1 MGIFDG
7 LSKAMSDMGVTKK
20 SAPKNKTNKSVLEHK
35 LTTAQ
40 KTNVLS
46 LTEHELEE
54 IPCRVYQI
62 VNLRTLDLSKNKIRS
77 LGKLSVLKELKSL
90 NCDDNLLTN
99 ASELSH
105 LGQISNLTNLQTLSL
120 GRNKIKY
127 PTRAIS
133 DDGKF
138 AFTLPPKLKQLR
150 LNGNEFASIP
160 KQILAP
166 INTTTT
172 TTTLEKLDMS
182 YNNLAYI
189 PIEIGNLT
197 SLTELLL
204 DNNVIT
210 SLPNEMGKLTKLK
223 TLSMRNNYIQ
233 LPSTTTTKSG
243 TTNYFSSNNPQP
255 IPSSIFINTLLVDL
269 NLHGNKLTSTQ
280 LNEFDGFDTFLERR
294 RVVKT
299 KGLIG
304 GAMDGDST
312 LCGLK

>member
-7 LSKAMSDMGVTKK
+7 LSKAMGDMGVTKK
-20 SAPKNKTNKSVLEHK
+20 SAPKNKTNKSVLKHK

-46 LTEHELEE
+46 LSEHKLEE
-54 IPCRVYQI
+54 IPSEVYQI
-62 VNLRTLDLSKNKIRS
+62 VNLRTLDLSKNKIHS

-90 NCDDNLLTN
+90 NCDDNMLTN
-99 ASELSH
+99 TSELSH
-105 LGQISNLTNLQTLSL
+105 LGQISHLTNLQTLSL
-120 GRNKIKY
+120 GKNKIKY
-127 PTRAIS
+127 PTKAIS

-138 AFTLPPKLKQLR
+138 PFTVPPKLKQLR
-150 LNGNEFASIP
+150 LNGNEFTSIP
-160 KQILAP
+160 KQILTP
-166 INTTTT
+166 IN
-172 TTTLEKLDMS
+172 TTLEKLDMS
-182 YNNLAYI
+182 CNNLAYI

-197 SLTELLL
+197 ALTELLL

-223 TLSMRNNYIQ
+223 TLSLKNNYIH
-233 LPSTTTTKSG
+233 LLGGDNK
-243 TTNYFSSNNPQP
+243 TNFSSNNPQP
-255 IPSSIFINTLLVDL
+255 LPSSIFVNTLLIDL

-280 LNEFDGFDTFLERR
+280 LNEFDGFETFLERR

>member
-7 LSKAMSDMGVTKK
+7 LSKAMGDMGVTKK

-46 LTEHELEE
+46 LTEHKLEE

-62 VNLRTLDLSKNKIRS
+62 VNLRTLDLSKNKIQS

-99 ASELSH
+99 TSELSH
-105 LGQISNLTNLQTLSL
+105 LGQISHLTNLQTLSL

-127 PTRAIS
+127 PTMAIS

-160 KQILAP
+160 KQILTP
-166 INTTTT
+166 INTTT

-233 LPSTTTTKSG
+233 LPSKSG
-243 TTNYFSSNNPQP
+243 TNFSSNNPQP
-255 IPSSIFINTLLVDL
+255 IPSSIFINTLLIDL

>member
-1 MGIFDG
+1 MGD
-7 LSKAMSDMGVTKK
+7 LGVTKK
-20 SAPKNKTNKSVLEHK
+20 TAPKNKTNKTVLEHK
-35 LTTAQ
+35 LTTAH

-46 LTEHELEE
+46 LTEHKLEE
-54 IPCRVYQI
+54 IPCQVYQI
-62 VNLRTLDLSKNKIRS
+62 SNLRTLDLSKNKIQS
-77 LGKLSVLKELKSL
+77 LGNKLSVLKELKSL

-99 ASELSH
+99 TSELSH
-105 LGQISNLTNLQTLSL
+105 LGQISHLSNLQTLSL
-120 GRNKIKY
+120 GKNKIKY
-127 PTRAIS
+127 PTKAIS

-138 AFTLPPKLKQLR
+138 PFTLPPKLKVLK
-150 LNGNEFASIP
+150 LNGNEFTSLP
-160 KQILAP
+160 KQILTP
-166 INTTTT
+166 INTA
-172 TTTLEKLDMS
+172 LEKLDIS

-189 PIEIGNLT
+189 PIEIGNLIA
-197 SLTELLL
+197 LTELLL

-223 TLSMRNNYIQ
+223 TLSLKNNYIQ
-233 LPSTTTTKSG
+233 LLGTTTKNS
-243 TTNYFSSNNPQP
+243 TNFSSTNPQP
-255 IPSSIFINTLLVDL
+255 IPSSIFVNTLLIDL

>member
-7 LSKAMSDMGVTKK
+7 LSKAMGDMGVTKK

-62 VNLRTLDLSKNKIRS
+62 VNLRTLDLSKNKIQS

-99 ASELSH
+99 TSELSH
-105 LGQISNLTNLQTLSL
+105 LAQISHLTNLQTLSL

-127 PTRAIS
+127 PTMAIS

-138 AFTLPPKLKQLR
+138 TFTLPPKLKQLR
-150 LNGNEFASIP
+150 LNGNEFESIP
-160 KQILAP
+160 KQILTP
-166 INTTTT
+166 NNTTA
-172 TTTLEKLDMS
+172 TTLEKLDMS
-182 YNNLAYI
+182 YNNLACI

-233 LPSTTTTKSG
+233 LPSTTTTTKSG
-243 TTNYFSSNNPQP
+243 TNFSSNNPQP
-255 IPSSIFINTLLVDL
+255 IPSSIFINTLLIDL